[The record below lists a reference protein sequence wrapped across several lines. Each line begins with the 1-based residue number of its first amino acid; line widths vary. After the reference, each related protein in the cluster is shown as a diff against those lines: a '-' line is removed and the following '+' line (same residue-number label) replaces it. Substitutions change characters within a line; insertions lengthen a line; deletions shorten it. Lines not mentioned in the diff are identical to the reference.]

1 MLPKN
6 TIMQKSSTALRKE
19 VQIIIT
25 VAILLVFAYACS
37 TTEGNP
43 GMQQSLQTLPVVEI
57 SSKPA
62 TLYSE
67 YSSSLEGKKDI
78 QIRPQVE
85 GYLDKIY
92 VDEGA
97 YVKLGQPLFKVNDR
111 IYAEQLNNAK
121 AALAAARANQTNA
134 QINVTRLTPLVQNN
148 VVSEVQLKTAQ
159 ASYDAASANVVQAEA
174 MVQHAETNLGY
185 TLIKATTNGYIG
197 RIPMKTGSLVSAA
210 TVEPLT
216 VLSEIKD
223 IYAYFSLSESE
234 FLQFKNQYPGNSIQE
249 KIKQL
254 PPVELV
260 LADNS
265 IYPSKGKIETIS
277 GQFDNSTGSISLRA
291 TFPNEGGLLR
301 SGNTGR
307 IRIPRS
313 FTSALLVPQEAT
325 FELQDKIFVFILSDS
340 NKVASV
346 PITVSGS
353 SGNFYIVEKGLKA
366 GDKIVYSGFD
376 RLKEGVMIK
385 PEPLSMDS
393 LLKSKSL

>member
-1 MLPKN
+1 M
-6 TIMQKSSTALRKE
+6 
-19 VQIIIT
+19 
-25 VAILLVFAYACS
+25 
-37 TTEGNP
+37 
-43 GMQQSLQTLPVVEI
+43 
-57 SSKPA
+57 
-62 TLYSE
+62 
-67 YSSSLEGKKDI
+67 
-78 QIRPQVE
+78 
-85 GYLDKIY
+85 
-92 VDEGA
+92 
-97 YVKLGQPLFKVNDR
+97 
-111 IYAEQLNNAK
+111 
-121 AALAAARANQTNA
+121 
-134 QINVTRLTPLVQNN
+134 
-148 VVSEVQLKTAQ
+148 
-159 ASYDAASANVVQAEA
+159 
-174 MVQHAETNLGY
+174 
-185 TLIKATTNGYIG
+185 
-197 RIPMKTGSLVSAA
+197 
-210 TVEPLT
+210 
-216 VLSEIKD
+216 
-223 IYAYFSLSESE
+223 SESE

-366 GDKIVYSGFD
+366 GDKIVYSGLD

-393 LLKSKSL
+393 LLKSKSF